1 MSYKKE
7 INKDI
12 ATILKILN
20 GYNVHEIKTIL
31 AAIEGIS
38 EKSVFAVPEQ
48 EEIESVVIRIFG
60 PMTI

>member
-1 MSYKKE
+1 MSHKKE

-12 ATILKILN
+12 AAILKILN
-20 GYNVHEIKTIL
+20 GYNVYEIKSIL
-31 AAIEGIS
+31 SAIEGIS

>member
-1 MSYKKE
+1 MSCKKE

-20 GYNVHEIKTIL
+20 GYNVQEIKSIL
-31 AAIEGIS
+31 DAIEGIS
-38 EKSVFAVPEQ
+38 KKSVFAVPEQ